1 MYNGTH
7 GDTCYYVNCSLG
19 CTLEFFNW
27 SCPST
32 PSPTPSPST
41 PTTHERSTSSTPPSR
56 VPGCP
61 DLDPPRQVCVCGGF
75 CPLWHLNP
83 TCCLPVGH
91 APASVPHTSP
101 SGQGFR
107 QPAGRRVC
115 GGRPAFS
122 PWLAAL
128 LDRVALG
135 FQPPGQGLA
144 SMAQP
149 SRVGQAGRAHPA
161 SFPPPQENESWW
173 MCNCTRATCRYNNTV
188 ELVKVKCEPPPMPTC
203 TNGLAPVRVE
213 DPDKCCWHWECDC
226 KPDARAPPPA
236 PRGAA
241 DPRRSC
247 WLWWLGA
254 RGVRPPSGAV
264 SPASCWLLLSA
275 RVQERAGLAW
285 WRVATTES
293 GAQRRRRD

>member
-1 MYNGTH
+1 MLGVASALVSPLAGELVYNGTH

-161 SFPPPQENESWW
+161 SQCSCLENP
-173 MCNCTRATCRYNNTV
+173 R
-188 ELVKVKCEPPPMPTC
+188 
-203 TNGLAPVRVE
+203 
-213 DPDKCCWHWECDC
+213 D
-226 KPDARAPPPA
+226 
-236 PRGAA
+236 RGA
-241 DPRRSC
+241 
-247 WLWWLGA
+247 WWA
-254 RGVRPPSGAV
+254 AVYGVAQSQTRLKRLSSSQR
-264 SPASCWLLLSA
+264 SPASSVLAREGAGCGSVGDVPGAWLASA
-275 RVQERAGLAW
+275 PNNHLNV
-285 WRVATTES
+285 T
-293 GAQRRRRD
+293 